1 VEKWRFFGDDHERSK
16 TVLCIATEA
25 VMLKR
30 EFLKGPSGLQLTP
43 EQEAEAQRLA
53 DTIAVKT
60 KEELLQITRLLVSKQ
75 DHELFGKTEFEVRDL
90 VHEIGSRAIET
101 AVNER
106 KKGGTK
112 GRA

>member
-1 VEKWRFFGDDHERSK
+1 
-16 TVLCIATEA
+16 
-25 VMLKR
+25 MLKR
-30 EFLKGPSGLQLTP
+30 EFAQGPSGLQLTP

-53 DTIAVKT
+53 DSIAVKT
-60 KEELLQITRLLVSKQ
+60 KEELLRITRLLVSKK
-75 DHELFGKTEFEVRDL
+75 DHELFGETEFEVRDL
-90 VHEIGSRAIET
+90 VHQIGARALET

>member
-1 VEKWRFFGDDHERSK
+1 
-16 TVLCIATEA
+16 
-25 VMLKR
+25 MLKR
-30 EFLKGPSGLQLTP
+30 EFSKPSSSLELTP

-53 DTIAVKT
+53 DSIAIKT
-60 KEELLQITRLLVSKQ
+60 KEELLQITRLLVSRK
-75 DHELFGKTEFEVRDL
+75 DHELFGQTEFEVRDL
-90 VHEIGSRAIET
+90 VHKIGARAIET

>member
-1 VEKWRFFGDDHERSK
+1 
-16 TVLCIATEA
+16 
-25 VMLKR
+25 MLKR
-30 EFLKGPSGLQLTP
+30 EFAKGSSNIQLTP

-53 DTIAVKT
+53 DSVALKT

-75 DHELFGKTEFEVRDL
+75 DHELFGETEFQVRDL
-90 VHEIGSRAIET
+90 VHKIGARAIET

>member
-1 VEKWRFFGDDHERSK
+1 
-16 TVLCIATEA
+16 
-25 VMLKR
+25 MLKR
-30 EFLKGPSGLQLTP
+30 EFTKVSSNIQLTA

-53 DTIAVKT
+53 DSIAVKT
-60 KEELLQITRLLVSKQ
+60 KEELLRITRLLVSKQ
-75 DHELFGKTEFEVRDL
+75 DHELFGETEFEVRDL
-90 VHEIGSRAIET
+90 VHKIGARAIET

>member
-1 VEKWRFFGDDHERSK
+1 
-16 TVLCIATEA
+16 
-25 VMLKR
+25 MLKR
-30 EFLKGPSGLQLTP
+30 EFTKGPSSIQLTA

-53 DTIAVKT
+53 DTIAVKS
-60 KEELLQITRLLVSKQ
+60 KEELLRITRLLVSKQ
-75 DHELFGKTEFEVRDL
+75 DHELLGETEFEVRDL
-90 VHEIGSRAIET
+90 VHKIGARAIET

>member
-1 VEKWRFFGDDHERSK
+1 MA
-16 TVLCIATEA
+16 VLRGRWEEVGNYSLVTEV

-30 EFLKGPSGLQLTP
+30 EYSKESSSLQLTA

-53 DTIAVKT
+53 DSIALKT
-60 KEELLQITRLLVSKQ
+60 KEELLQITRLLVSKK
-75 DHELFGKTEFEVRDL
+75 DHELFGQTEFEVRDV
-90 VHEIGSRAIET
+90 VHKIGARAIET